1 MMTPSNAEPADDDP
15 DAPSSIRAVQ
25 MENRL
30 IVFAVRVCTLS
41 ESLPQTFSGRH
52 VASQLFRA
60 GTAPAAQ
67 YAEAQGAESRPDF
80 IHKLK
85 IAVKE
90 LRETQVWLKFI
101 TQMNYPIDPNPE
113 PIRKEADELISIL
126 VKSIQTAQ
134 RNHHARKPSAKHPPQ
149 SP

>member
-1 MMTPSNAEPADDDP
+1 MSESISASNADSNVS
-15 DAPSSIRAVQ
+15 SSIRAVQ

-30 IVFAVRVCTLS
+30 IAFAVQVCTLS
-41 ESLPQTFSGRH
+41 ESLPRTFSGRH

-60 GTAPAAQ
+60 STAPAAH

-80 IHKLK
+80 IHKLNV
-85 IAVKE
+85 AVKE

-101 TQMNYPIDPNPE
+101 IQMNYPLDTPPE
-113 PIRKEADELISIL
+113 PILHEANELISIL

-134 RNHHARKPSAKHPPQ
+134 RNHRAQKPRR
-149 SP
+149 